1 MGPAKTTAVETRT
14 TTVESLLGV
23 LSLGPRSGYEMRQ
36 FMEQSTGNFWNESFG
51 QIYPA
56 LKLMLAEGLVEVE
69 EDDAEGHP
77 AKKVYR
83 MTERGRERLREW
95 LGMPLKPLKM
105 RNELL
110 LKLFF
115 GDKAERGVL
124 AEQVRTWRQRYAA
137 DLERYVGIEQ
147 KLETMHGHEA
157 GMPYWRMTV
166 RYGMA
171 EARMIVAWCDET
183 LGEMERVEA
192 GRREKGVGSRE

>member
-1 MGPAKTTAVETRT
+1 MRSGKTTAVEVKT

-23 LSLGPRSGYEMRQ
+23 LSVGPMSGYEMRQ

-56 LKLMLAEGLVEVE
+56 LRVMLAEGLVEVV

-95 LGMPLKPLKM
+95 LGMPLKPHKM

-115 GDKAERGVL
+115 GETAERGVL
-124 AEQVRTWRQRYAA
+124 AEQVRVWKQRYAA
-137 DLERYVGIEQ
+137 DLQRYVGIEQ
-147 KLETMHGHEA
+147 KLEMMHGHDA

-171 EARMIVAWCDET
+171 EARMILAWCDET
-183 LGEMERVEA
+183 LGEMERIEA
-192 GRREKGVGSRE
+192 GSRE

>member
-1 MGPAKTTAVETRT
+1 MRSAKKRAVEAKT

-23 LSLGPRSGYEMRQ
+23 LSLGPMSGYEMRQ
-36 FMEQSTGNFWNESFG
+36 FMERSTGNFWNESFG

-56 LKLMLAEGLVEVE
+56 LKAMLLEGLVEVVQ
-69 EDDAEGHP
+69 DDAEGHP

-83 MTERGRERLREW
+83 LTERGRERLREW
-95 LGMPLKPLKM
+95 LGTPLKPHKM

-110 LKLFF
+110 LKVFF
-115 GDKAERGVL
+115 GDTAERGVL
-124 AEQVRTWRQRYAA
+124 AEQVRAWRQRYAE

-157 GMPYWRMTV
+157 GMPFWRMTV

-183 LGEMERVEA
+183 IGEMERVEA
-192 GRREKGVGSRE
+192 SVSG

>member
-1 MGPAKTTAVETRT
+1 MASATTTAMEAKT

-23 LSLGPRSGYEMRQ
+23 LSIGPMSGYEMRQ
-36 FMEQSTGNFWNESFG
+36 FMERSTGNFWNESFG

-56 LKLMLAEGLVEVE
+56 LKVMLAEGLVEVVE
-69 EDDAEGHP
+69 EGDAEGHP

-95 LGMPLKPLKM
+95 LGMPLKPHKV

-110 LKLFF
+110 LKVFF
-115 GDKAERGVL
+115 GNKAERGVV
-124 AEQVRTWRQRYAA
+124 AEQVRIWRERYAS
-137 DLERYVGIEQ
+137 DLERYEGIEQ
-147 KLETMHGHEA
+147 MLETMHGQEA

-171 EARMIVAWCDET
+171 EARMILAWCDGT
-183 LGEMERVEA
+183 LAELERLE
-192 GRREKGVGSRE
+192 SRE